1 MWIVRPTLRCSD
13 AAPRGFK
20 PEVREI
26 DSVNRPSR
34 AGPRGTAIGR
44 SLLVATTVFLISS
57 FCATSVAAG
66 VDVSAELP
74 DVWTALF
81 TAGKIPDVQRI
92 LTDADWAT
100 RHEVERPALPPGR
113 EREGWWRTITD
124 APFPRHSLVA
134 IKGPWLTIFAP
145 TSSGLRHWLSID
157 LRQFAA
163 TSLESSAAK
172 ARVLAQRGILYVWTT
187 ADRNGLLLIFD
198 LRSGQVTRVTADA
211 VETHAESLGARSS
224 GAWRRVAPGFGPP
237 SPLVDVSV
245 SDSGTFQY
253 VAIATKTPDLLVL
266 ERGRNA
272 WFRVSLP
279 ISGEPVA
286 LSLSPR
292 GDLALVERGRT
303 GPDRVWIKRG
313 FTDELSTTSPGA
325 VRFSLFDE
333 VHTAKM
339 IPAAT
344 VSGAARVV
352 HADLPVLRLDRIHA
366 DLDNQS
372 KLRVYLASRAGP
384 FAIVESP
391 VKGRGPFLHFVVSN
405 QDSKRREFGG
415 RGHLRFLEGGTHGV
429 GITGWSDDDYL
440 QLVPPTPSFRQFT
453 AGAWVYPE
461 KPEAGTTVLFDNNF
475 SGRSGWLA
483 GFSDNIFLA
492 LVSKP
497 DRKLYGPPVPPGSWT
512 HIAVTNDGELLTLYY
527 DGVPI
532 TTNPGTPA
540 LRTEGLILG
549 KSFADEGLH
558 LTSDMRIFM
567 PFVATRAMS
576 PRDLAAIYENQA
588 PHLVSG
594 FTLDRLDFASY
605 LDGWALPPARPLALS
620 ALWATIQR
628 HAQLLVLT
636 VGFLLLVVF
645 SDRAPRAAAV
655 SALGLAITATFLA
668 YFLAGGFGHP
678 FRSDNYIAFNL
689 FSTLDWRFDDLLRAA
704 RFEMFGHRR
713 IHPLAHLIMFTQ
725 YKLLGMHHVLYHV
738 AQFTLHVVNAL
749 LVCLLLLRLT
759 ANRRVAL
766 LGGIAFLSFY
776 SHFDMINW
784 TYHFFVLVSTALVL
798 ASFNLILFYLERPR
812 PMILLGCFTCLLL
825 AQLIYEANALVAVF
839 VFAFFLLLW
848 ARRRAALGAARARRI
863 LVTFC
868 VGLIAVYLVYGAIVV
883 YEVIHSTPS
892 PAAADAPAVRFT
904 DLFLPST
911 LLRAVHDTFL
921 FLWDPL
927 LAKAAGLPSAV
938 IIKDIVYQT
947 SVRFAYGPVAFSL
960 GIVVLLGL
968 LALFRLRREDLPHLA
983 VFALALISFVF
994 IVASGRIISAPANY
1008 MRSQAHYAYF
1018 PNVLLTL
1025 VVGLL
1030 LRTKLSAGRAAVL
1043 FGTAL
1048 LFLASA
1054 LNLEQIRVSTQR
1066 TTDHLAEL
1074 SGFLGEIQQ
1083 YRALQANP
1091 HPAKLFIDFPVY
1103 HRNYSFNLGADI
1115 ALDKYFERDD
1125 ILTKEVRRAAYLY
1138 DRTRG
1143 IIPNALFD
1151 RRDSSETDFTIEFV
1165 TQKHRPS
1172 FTKDFT
1178 VIGNLERGLSIGFT
1192 PNGRLFLQAFGSAV
1206 EDGSSPRRFVSPQ
1219 DFTIFDSYHVVIQFS
1234 DRRLYMIVNGTV
1246 VDVLGPLELDFRQ
1259 FYTGRLLLGDF
1270 YRGAGEVFFS
1280 TALYVK
1286 LGAAR
1291 YDTQSARVGSKVAVR
1306 WQPPWLDIKEVE
1318 Y

>member
-1 MWIVRPTLRCSD
+1 
-13 AAPRGFK
+13 
-20 PEVREI
+20 
-26 DSVNRPSR
+26 VNRPSH

-44 SLLVATTVFLISS
+44 SLLVATTVFVMSS
-57 FCATSVAAG
+57 FCAAPVAAG
-66 VDVSAELP
+66 VDVAAELP

-81 TAGKIPDVQRI
+81 TAGKTPDLQRI
-92 LTDADWAT
+92 LAHVDWAT
-100 RHEVERPALPPGR
+100 RHEVERPRR
-113 EREGWWRTITD
+113 EPDGWWRTITD
-124 APFPRHSLVA
+124 APLPRHGIVA

-145 TSSGLRHWLSID
+145 TSSGLRHWLSVD
-157 LRQFAA
+157 LRELA
-163 TSLESSAAK
+163 SPESSAAG
-172 ARVLAQRGILYVWTT
+172 ARVLAQRGILYVWMT
-187 ADRNGLLLIFD
+187 ADRNGLLLILD
-198 LRSGQVTRVTADA
+198 LPSGRVTRVTADA
-211 VETHAESLGARSS
+211 VETRAERLGARSS
-224 GAWRRVAPGFGPP
+224 GAWQRVAPGFGPP
-237 SPLVDVSV
+237 SPVVDVSV
-245 SDSGTFQY
+245 SDSGTVQY
-253 VAIATKTPDLLVL
+253 VAIATRTRDLLVL

-272 WFRVSLP
+272 WFRVALP
-279 ISGEPVA
+279 ISGEPIA

-313 FTDELSTTSPGA
+313 FTDELSTTSPA
-325 VRFSLFDE
+325 SVRVPLFDE
-333 VHTAKM
+333 VHTAKT

-344 VSGAARVV
+344 GSVAARVV

-366 DLDNQS
+366 ALDDQS
-372 KLRVYLASRAGP
+372 KLRVYLASRAGL
-384 FAIVESP
+384 FAIAESP
-391 VKGRGPFLHFVVSN
+391 VKGRGPFLHFVVSSL
-405 QDSKRREFGG
+405 DSKRREFGV
-415 RGHLRFLEGGTHGV
+415 RGNPRFLEGGAHGV

-440 QLVPPTPSFRQFT
+440 QLIQSTPSFKQFT
-453 AGAWVYPE
+453 AGAWIYPE
-461 KPEAGTTVLFDNNF
+461 TPEAGTTVLFDNNF

-483 GFSDNIFLA
+483 GFTDNIFLA
-492 LVSKP
+492 FVSRP
-497 DRKLYGPPVPPGSWT
+497 DRKLYGPPIPPGSWT

-549 KSFADEGLH
+549 KAFADEGLH
-558 LTSDMRIFM
+558 LPSDMRIFM
-567 PFVATRAMS
+567 PFVATRALS
-576 PRDLAAIYENQA
+576 HDDLAAIYESQA
-588 PHLVSG
+588 SHLVSG
-594 FTLDRLDFASY
+594 FTLDRMDLASY
-605 LDGWALPPARPLALS
+605 LDGWSLPPARRLALS
-620 ALWATIQR
+620 GLWAAMQR
-628 HAQLLVLT
+628 HAQLLVLA
-636 VGFLLLVVF
+636 VAFLVLVVF
-645 SDRAPRAAAV
+645 SDRAPRTAAV
-655 SALGLAITATFLA
+655 AAFGLAITATFLA

-738 AQFTLHVVNAL
+738 VQFTFHVVNAL
-749 LVCLLLLRLT
+749 LVCLLLFRLT

-784 TYHFFVLVSTALVL
+784 TYHFFVLVSTGLVL
-798 ASFNLILFYLERPR
+798 ASFILILSYVERPR
-812 PMILLGCFTCLLL
+812 PMTLLGCLTCLLL
-825 AQLIYEANALVAVF
+825 AQLIYEANALLAVF
-839 VFAFFLLLW
+839 VFAFFFLPW
-848 ARRRAALGAARARRI
+848 AGRRAALGAVRARAI

-868 VGLIAVYLVYGAIVV
+868 VGLIAVYLVYGAVV
-883 YEVIHSTPS
+883 VHEVIHSTPS
-892 PAAADAPAVRFT
+892 RAAVDVPAVRFS
-904 DLFLPST
+904 DLFLPSN
-911 LLRAVHDTFL
+911 LLRAVHDTVT

-927 LAKAAGLPSAV
+927 LAKAAGLPSAL

-960 GIVVLLGL
+960 GIVVLAGL
-968 LALFRLRREDLPHLA
+968 LALFRLRREDVPHLA
-983 VFALALISFVF
+983 VFTLALISFVF
-994 IVASGRIISAPANY
+994 IVASGRVISAPANY

-1030 LRTKLSAGRAAVL
+1030 LRTKLTGGRAAVL
-1043 FGTAL
+1043 FGTVL
-1048 LFLASA
+1048 LFLASG

-1066 TTDHLAEL
+1066 TTDHLSEL
-1074 SGFLGEIQQ
+1074 SAFIGEIQRH
-1083 YRALQANP
+1083 RALQANL

-1125 ILTKEVRRAAYLY
+1125 ILTKEVRRAAYRY
-1138 DRTRG
+1138 DRARG
-1143 IIPNALFD
+1143 IVPNALHD
-1151 RRDSSETDFTIEFV
+1151 RHDSSETDFTIEFV

-1192 PNGRLFLQAFGSAV
+1192 PNGRLFLQAFGSAAG
-1206 EDGSSPRRFVSPQ
+1206 DGPSPRRFTARQ

-1234 DRRLYMIVNGTV
+1234 DRRLYVIVNGTV
-1246 VDVLGPLELDFRQ
+1246 VDVFGPLDLDFRQ
-1259 FYTGRLLLGDF
+1259 FYTGRSLLGDF
-1270 YRGAGEVFFS
+1270 YRGAEEVFFS

-1291 YDTQSARVGSKVAVR
+1291 YDTRGAREGSKVAVR
-1306 WQPPWLDIKEVE
+1306 WQPPWLDVKEVE